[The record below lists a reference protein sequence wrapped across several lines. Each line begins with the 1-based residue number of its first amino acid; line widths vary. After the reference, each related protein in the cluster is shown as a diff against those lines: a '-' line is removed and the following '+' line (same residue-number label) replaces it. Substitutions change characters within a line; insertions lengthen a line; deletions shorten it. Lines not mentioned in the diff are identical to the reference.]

1 MNFILFDLF
10 ENIHFVRNIRKEEG
24 FFLIIKM
31 KNNLNLL
38 IDDFLIADFISFVLG
53 GISGEFD

>member
-1 MNFILFDLF
+1 MFTLLGI
-10 ENIHFVRNIRKEEG
+10 FVKKKV